1 MGACCGGGSCGAALA
16 NEARTRQPPA
26 TDIIN
31 RRAPWRPSALI
42 RIFLIRPHYAD
53 LMIAEKMVGPGNFV
67 LGHVAAGAIG
77 LAGRTCR
84 GGRAMTGGAFRIVR
98 GGLRLELLV
107 RVVAADAT
115 DPAIGYVVALAVREP
130 VN

>member
-1 MGACCGGGSCGAALA
+1 MEGCCCGGANCGAALA
-16 NEARTRQPPA
+16 SETRIRQPPA
-26 TDIIN
+26 AEIIVL
-31 RRAPWRPSALI
+31 RARQPSALI

-115 DPAIGYVVALAVREP
+115 DPAIG
-130 VN
+130 